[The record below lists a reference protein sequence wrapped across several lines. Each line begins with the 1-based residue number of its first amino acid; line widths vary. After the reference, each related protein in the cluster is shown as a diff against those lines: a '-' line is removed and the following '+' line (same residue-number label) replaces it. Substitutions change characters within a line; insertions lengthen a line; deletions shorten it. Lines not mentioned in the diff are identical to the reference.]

1 MSGWIFVLPRLS
13 HGYNCFFLV
22 FFWFIHSLSCC
33 HSGWS
38 RNTSAAPQENP
49 LTCSHVC
56 HNKQGSAGC
65 EQGAEEEGFNS
76 GLPAGVCSTQTSCC
90 RPLQSTWTRRSHYS
104 KKNIYENQH
113 IEINR
118 FFTHNSIIKKW
129 LRIRAE
135 QHLSVRIWP
144 CFTFRWRVEQLQC
157 TDKRFYLASQG
168 HCVWKIIMMLR
179 LADEHFQHNI
189 INLCRAE
196 SSYFSYPL

>member
-1 MSGWIFVLPRLS
+1 MFVIPDVSISACDRYSLGKKSPCTWPSCFSAAIIMSGWIFFLPCLS

-33 HSGWS
+33 HSRWS

-90 RPLQSTWTRRSHYS
+90 HPLQSTWTRRSHYS
-104 KKNIYENQH
+104 KKYIYICIYIWES
-113 IEINR
+113 
-118 FFTHNSIIKKW
+118 THRNK
-129 LRIRAE
+129 
-135 QHLSVRIWP
+135 
-144 CFTFRWRVEQLQC
+144 
-157 TDKRFYLASQG
+157 
-168 HCVWKIIMMLR
+168 
-179 LADEHFQHNI
+179 
-189 INLCRAE
+189 
-196 SSYFSYPL
+196 